1 VETEEKKELL
11 EDERP
16 APVIRKDTFNVLV
29 LTARYR
35 IEGTVHLL
43 RKSRLSDLMNRTDF
57 NFLPLTDVVMYDCAT
72 GETVLESRFLCLN
85 KSDITVVTPKEGE

>member
-1 VETEEKKELL
+1 VETEERKEIL

-29 LTARYR
+29 LTSAYR

-43 RKSRLSDLMNRTDF
+43 RKSRLSDLMNRNDF
-57 NFLPLTDVVMYDCAT
+57 VFLPLTEVVIYDRTT
-72 GETVLESRFLCLN
+72 GEIVLESRFICIN
-85 KSDITVVTPKEGE
+85 KTDITVVTPKEG